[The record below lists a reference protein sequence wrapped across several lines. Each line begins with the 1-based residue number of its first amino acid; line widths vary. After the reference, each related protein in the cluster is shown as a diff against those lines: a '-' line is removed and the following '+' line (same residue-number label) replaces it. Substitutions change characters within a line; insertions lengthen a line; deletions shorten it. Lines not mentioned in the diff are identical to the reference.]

1 MMYLPC
7 KKSKFLHLHSHLDN
21 WNYLILPITIL
32 QATYRINETKPM
44 PKLHWDLIVPVTQ
57 RNSSNNISM
66 IGNLMMQ
73 VINLSIPPTFSDI
86 YKDTTVKT
94 FSNFYHF
101 QWNFEWMQ
109 LFQEYLSTEIFF
121 FFFSQLHDFILF
133 SLYLIATNILWPI
146 LFIVFYIE
154 LPLN

>member
-1 MMYLPC
+1 
-7 KKSKFLHLHSHLDN
+7 
-21 WNYLILPITIL
+21 
-32 QATYRINETKPM
+32 M
-44 PKLHWDLIVPVTQ
+44 PKLHGDLIVPVTQ

-101 QWNFEWMQ
+101 Q
-109 LFQEYLSTEIFF
+109 
-121 FFFSQLHDFILF
+121 
-133 SLYLIATNILWPI
+133 
-146 LFIVFYIE
+146 
-154 LPLN
+154 